1 MEEASFV
8 LDFFISLLYFLSQY
22 FSFLHLFF
30 SVLSVESGYQKEVG
44 SLGLGILHFCIW
56 YFLFLYFVFFIFFR
70 CCKCWEWLLEGGGVL
85 GPGARAESFW
95 PTHIPG
101 HSAVYSINVHH
112 IWGFMF
118 ILIFFVSNS
127 YSWHHAAFCINIQF
141 IQRFWIQSILIHLL
155 LVKHIYNPSTFL
167 KGSSI
172 TINTYSYGV
181 CYTLHIY
188 SILPSEY

>member
-1 MEEASFV
+1 MRVIVRGRRGPGAWGCYIFT
-8 LDFFISLLYFLSQY
+8 LDISYFYILYF
-22 FSFLHLFF
+22 FL
-30 SVLSVESGYQKEVG
+30 
-44 SLGLGILHFCIW
+44 
-56 YFLFLYFVFFIFFR
+56 